1 MTGGPSKEHGTNK
14 PPPTRRVWERSKG
27 DTVCPTTSHNPSH
40 WHPSQLSNASASRKD
55 SESEWLAKDNLET
68 NPITIKPETVS
79 HVAEQSS
86 WFPLTQLLS
95 NGVPLPIKVSGF
107 VSACVSLDNSF
118 LSVRQAPTLGPER
131 DSPSCN
137 SYRIILTQMAAI
149 YWVLTVLG

>member
-1 MTGGPSKEHGTNK
+1 MIGQRQPGNESHHHKTQDCKSHGRAVLLGSLT
-14 PPPTRRVWERSKG
+14 
-27 DTVCPTTSHNPSH
+27 
-40 WHPSQLSNASASRKD
+40 L
-55 SESEWLAKDNLET
+55 LL
-68 NPITIKPETVS
+68 
-79 HVAEQSS
+79 
-86 WFPLTQLLS
+86 FPRA
-95 NGVPLPIKVSGF
+95 PLPIKVSGF